1 MEEIRDISLE
11 WVFIAKS
18 KIPEDIEEILA
29 PGEVAVASYR
39 TLRDSATFTDK
50 RIIIRDVQGL
60 TGKKVELYSIPY
72 SSINMWSTETAGLL
86 FDLSAEVE
94 LWTKMG
100 QIKIILQ
107 KGVDVR
113 EFDRLIAHCILR

>member
-1 MEEIRDISLE
+1 MEETENLFE
-11 WVFIAKS
+11 WVFISKC
-18 KIPEDIEEILA
+18 KIPEDIVDILA
-29 PGEVAVASYR
+29 PGEVAVAAYR
-39 TLRDSATFTDK
+39 TMRDSATFTDK

-60 TGKKVELYSIPY
+60 TGKKVEIYSIPY

-94 LWTKMG
+94 LNTRAGNM
-100 QIKIILQ
+100 KIILQ

-113 EFDRLIAHCILR
+113 EFDRLIATVY

>member
-1 MEEIRDISLE
+1 MDEMDNILE
-11 WVFIAKS
+11 WVFITKC
-18 KIPEDIEEILA
+18 KIPEDIVEVLA
-29 PGEVAVASYR
+29 PGEVAVTAYR

-60 TGKKVELYSIPY
+60 TGKKVEIYSIPY

-94 LWTKMG
+94 LWTRAG

>member
-1 MEEIRDISLE
+1 MEEVNNSLE
-11 WVFIAKS
+11 WVFVAKS
-18 KIPEDIEEILA
+18 KIPEDVVDILA
-29 PGEVAVASYR
+29 PGEVAVAAYR

-50 RIIIRDVQGL
+50 RIIIKDVQGL

-94 LWTKMG
+94 LWTKAG
-100 QIKIILQ
+100 NIKITLQ
-107 KGVDVR
+107 KGIDVR

>member
-1 MEEIRDISLE
+1 MEEMDNTLE
-11 WVFIAKS
+11 WVFISKC
-18 KIPEDIEEILA
+18 KIPEDIVDILA

-72 SSINMWSTETAGLL
+72 SPINMWSTETAGLL

-94 LWTKMG
+94 FWTKAGKM
-100 QIKIILQ
+100 KIILQ

>member
-1 MEEIRDISLE
+1 M
-11 WVFIAKS
+11 
-18 KIPEDIEEILA
+18 A
-29 PGEVAVASYR
+29 PGEVAVAAYR

-72 SSINMWSTETAGLL
+72 SSINMWSTESAGLL

-94 LWTKMG
+94 LWTKAGNM
-100 QIKIILQ
+100 KIILQ

>member
-1 MEEIRDISLE
+1 M
-11 WVFIAKS
+11 
-18 KIPEDIEEILA
+18 
-29 PGEVAVASYR
+29 AVAAYR

-50 RIIIRDVQGL
+50 RMIIRDVQGI
-60 TGKKVELYSIPY
+60 TGKKVEIYSIPY
-72 SSINMWSTETAGLL
+72 STINMWSTETAGLL

-94 LWTKMG
+94 FWTRAG
-100 QIKIILQ
+100 QIKITLQ

>member
-94 LWTKMG
+94 LWTRMG

>member
-1 MEEIRDISLE
+1 MEEVRDISLE

-94 LWTKMG
+94 LWTRMG
-100 QIKIILQ
+100 QIKIRLQ

>member
-1 MEEIRDISLE
+1 MADIDNIFE
-11 WVFIAKS
+11 WVFISKC
-18 KIPEDIEEILA
+18 KIPEDIVDVLA
-29 PGEVAVASYR
+29 PGEVAVTAYR
-39 TLRDSATFTDK
+39 TLRDSAIFTDK

-60 TGKKVELYSIPY
+60 TGKKVEIYSIPY

-94 LWTKMG
+94 IWTRAG
-100 QIKIILQ
+100 RIKITLQ

-113 EFDRLIAHCILR
+113 EFDRLIAHCVLR

>member
-1 MEEIRDISLE
+1 MGEIDNILE
-11 WVFIAKS
+11 WVFISKC
-18 KIPEDIEEILA
+18 KIPEDIVDVLA
-29 PGEVAVASYR
+29 PGEVAVVAYR

-50 RIIIRDVQGL
+50 RIMIRDVQGL
-60 TGKKVELYSIPY
+60 TGKKVEIYSIPY

-94 LWTKMG
+94 LWTRAGK
-100 QIKIILQ
+100 IKINLQ

-113 EFDRLIAHCILR
+113 EFDRLIAHCVLR

>member
-1 MEEIRDISLE
+1 MAEIDNILE
-11 WVFIAKS
+11 WVFISKC
-18 KIPEDIEEILA
+18 KIPEDIVDVLA
-29 PGEVAVASYR
+29 PGEVAVAAYR

-50 RIIIRDVQGL
+50 RMIIRDVQGI
-60 TGKKVELYSIPY
+60 TGKKVEIYSIPY
-72 SSINMWSTETAGLL
+72 STINMWSTETAGLL

-94 LWTKMG
+94 LWTRAG
-100 QIKIILQ
+100 QIKITLQ

>member
-1 MEEIRDISLE
+1 MEGIENLFE
-11 WVFIAKS
+11 FVFISKC
-18 KIPEDIEEILA
+18 KIPEDIVDVLA
-29 PGEVAVASYR
+29 PGEVAVTSYK

-50 RIIIRDVQGL
+50 RMIIRDVQGL

-94 LWTKMG
+94 LWTRVG
-100 QIKIILQ
+100 NIKIILQ

-113 EFDRLIAHCILR
+113 EFDRLIAHCVLR

>member
-1 MEEIRDISLE
+1 MEETDNLFE
-11 WVFIAKS
+11 WVFISKC
-18 KIPEDIEEILA
+18 KIPEDIVDILA
-29 PGEVAVASYR
+29 PGEVAVAAYR
-39 TLRDSATFTDK
+39 TMRDSATFTDK

-60 TGKKVELYSIPY
+60 TGKKVEIYSIPY

-94 LWTKMG
+94 LNTRAGNM
-100 QIKIILQ
+100 KIILQ

>member
-1 MEEIRDISLE
+1 MAEIDNILE
-11 WVFIAKS
+11 WVFVSKC
-18 KIPEDIEEILA
+18 KIPEDVVDVLA
-29 PGEVAVASYR
+29 PGEVAVAAYR
-39 TLRDSATFTDK
+39 TIRDSATFTDK

-60 TGKKVELYSIPY
+60 TGKKVEIYSIPY

-94 LWTKMG
+94 LWTRAG
-100 QIKIILQ
+100 QIKITLQ

>member
-1 MEEIRDISLE
+1 MEEVRDISLE

-94 LWTKMG
+94 LWTRMG

>member
-1 MEEIRDISLE
+1 MEENENLFE
-11 WVFIAKS
+11 WVFIAKC
-18 KIPEDIEEILA
+18 KIPEVIVDVLA
-29 PGEVAVASYR
+29 PGEVAVAAYR

-72 SSINMWSTETAGLL
+72 SSINMWSTESAGLL

-94 LWTKMG
+94 LWTKAGNM
-100 QIKIILQ
+100 KIILQ

>member
-1 MEEIRDISLE
+1 MEEVRDISLE

-29 PGEVAVASYR
+29 PGEVAVTSYR

>member
-1 MEEIRDISLE
+1 MAEIDNILE
-11 WVFIAKS
+11 WVFMSKC
-18 KIPEDIEEILA
+18 KIPEDIVDVLA
-29 PGEVAVASYR
+29 PGEVAVAAYR

-50 RIIIRDVQGL
+50 RMIIRDVQGI
-60 TGKKVELYSIPY
+60 TGKKVEIYSIPY
-72 SSINMWSTETAGLL
+72 STINMWSTETAGLL

-94 LWTKMG
+94 LWTRAG
-100 QIKIILQ
+100 QIKITLQ

>member
-72 SSINMWSTETAGLL
+72 SSINMWSTETTGLL

-94 LWTKMG
+94 LWTRAG
-100 QIKIILQ
+100 HIKISLR
-107 KGVDVR
+107 KGIDVR

>member
-1 MEEIRDISLE
+1 MEEMDNTLE
-11 WVFIAKS
+11 WVFIS
-18 KIPEDIEEILA
+18 ECKIPEDIVDILA

-94 LWTKMG
+94 FWTKAGKM
-100 QIKIILQ
+100 KIILQ

-113 EFDRLIAHCILR
+113 EFDRLIAHCILK

>member
-1 MEEIRDISLE
+1 MEENENLFE
-11 WVFIAKS
+11 WVFIAKC
-18 KIPEDIEEILA
+18 KIPEDIVDVLA
-29 PGEVAVASYR
+29 PGEVAVAAYR

-72 SSINMWSTETAGLL
+72 SSINMWSTESAGLL

-94 LWTKMG
+94 LWTKAGNM
-100 QIKIILQ
+100 KIILQ
-107 KGVDVR
+107 KGVDV
-113 EFDRLIAHCILR
+113 ESLTD

>member
-1 MEEIRDISLE
+1 MEELDNTLE
-11 WVFIAKS
+11 WVFISKC
-18 KIPEDIEEILA
+18 KIPEDIVDILA

-94 LWTKMG
+94 FWTKAGKM
-100 QIKIILQ
+100 KIILQ
-107 KGVDVR
+107 KCVDVR

>member
-1 MEEIRDISLE
+1 MAEIDNILE
-11 WVFIAKS
+11 WVFISKC
-18 KIPEDIEEILA
+18 KIPEDIVDVLA
-29 PGEVAVASYR
+29 PGEVAVAAYR

-50 RIIIRDVQGL
+50 RIIIRDVQGI
-60 TGKKVELYSIPY
+60 TGKKVEIYSIPY
-72 SSINMWSTETAGLL
+72 SSINMWSTETTGLL

-94 LWTKMG
+94 LWTRAG
-100 QIKIILQ
+100 QIKITLQ

>member
-1 MEEIRDISLE
+1 MEEMDNTLE
-11 WVFIAKS
+11 WVFISKC
-18 KIPEDIEEILA
+18 KIPEDIVDILA

-94 LWTKMG
+94 FWTKAGEM
-100 QIKIILQ
+100 KIILQ

-113 EFDRLIAHCILR
+113 EFDRLIAHCILK

>member
-1 MEEIRDISLE
+1 MAEIDNILE
-11 WVFIAKS
+11 WVFISKC
-18 KIPEDIEEILA
+18 KIPEDIVDVLA
-29 PGEVAVASYR
+29 PGEVAVAAYR

-50 RIIIRDVQGL
+50 RMIIRDVQGI
-60 TGKKVELYSIPY
+60 TGKKVEIYSIPY
-72 SSINMWSTETAGLL
+72 STINMWSTETAGLL

-94 LWTKMG
+94 FWTRAG
-100 QIKIILQ
+100 QIKITLQ

>member
-1 MEEIRDISLE
+1 MEETENLFE
-11 WVFIAKS
+11 WVFISKC
-18 KIPEDIEEILA
+18 KIPEDIVDILA
-29 PGEVAVASYR
+29 PGEVAVAAYR
-39 TLRDSATFTDK
+39 TMRDSATFTDK

-60 TGKKVELYSIPY
+60 TGKKVEIYSIPY
-72 SSINMWSTETAGLL
+72 SSINMWSTDTAGLL

-94 LWTKMG
+94 LNTRAGYM
-100 QIKIILQ
+100 KIILQ

>member
-29 PGEVAVASYR
+29 PGEVAVTSYR

>member
-1 MEEIRDISLE
+1 MEETENLFE
-11 WVFIAKS
+11 WVFISKC
-18 KIPEDIEEILA
+18 KIPEDIVDILA
-29 PGEVAVASYR
+29 PGEVAVAAYR
-39 TLRDSATFTDK
+39 TMRDSAAFTDK

-60 TGKKVELYSIPY
+60 TGKKVEIYSIPY

-94 LWTKMG
+94 LNTRAGNM
-100 QIKIILQ
+100 KIILQ

>member
-1 MEEIRDISLE
+1 MEENENLFE
-11 WVFIAKS
+11 WVFIAKC
-18 KIPEDIEEILA
+18 KRPEDIVDVLA
-29 PGEVAVASYR
+29 PGEVAVAAYR

-72 SSINMWSTETAGLL
+72 SSINMWSTESAGLL

-94 LWTKMG
+94 LWTKAGNM
-100 QIKIILQ
+100 KIILQ

>member
-1 MEEIRDISLE
+1 MEGIENLFE
-11 WVFIAKS
+11 FVFISKC
-18 KIPEDIEEILA
+18 KIPEDIVDVLA
-29 PGEVAVASYR
+29 PGEVAVTSYK

-50 RIIIRDVQGL
+50 RMIIRDVQGL

-94 LWTKMG
+94 LWTRAG
-100 QIKIILQ
+100 NIKIILQ

-113 EFDRLIAHCILR
+113 EFDRLIAHCVLR

>member
-1 MEEIRDISLE
+1 MAEIDNILE
-11 WVFIAKS
+11 WVFVSKC
-18 KIPEDIEEILA
+18 KIPEDVVDVLA
-29 PGEVAVASYR
+29 PGEVAVAAYR

-60 TGKKVELYSIPY
+60 TGKKVEIYSIPY

-94 LWTKMG
+94 LWTRAG
-100 QIKIILQ
+100 QIKITLQ